1 MKKFNRKRQGEERI
15 TMFQTCWGLV
25 RRRLTSTS
33 RHKPILPLCW
43 YDCGLFPSAIRWLS
57 VLLKW
62 HWSCRRGHPVPFY
75 GGLSGRDLLGRFPL
89 LFLSPWWLVGWLGG
103 PSWKFTPR
111 GKKIQENPT
120 MYESSQSLNSSL
132 SFPPYQKSY
141 CNVLLIRISC
151 SFRIKKSL
159 PNYFPHSHYRSPWLR
174 NN

>member
-1 MKKFNRKRQGEERI
+1 MKEFNGKRQGEERI

-33 RHKPILPLCW
+33 WHKPILPLCW

-57 VLLKW
+57 VLLQW
-62 HWSCRRGHPVPFY
+62 HWSRRWGHPVPFY

-111 GKKIQENPT
+111 GKNFKKILPC
-120 MYESSQSLNSSL
+120 
-132 SFPPYQKSY
+132 PYQKSY
-141 CNVLLIRISC
+141 FYVGRGRISC

-159 PNYFPHSHYRSPWLR
+159 PDHFPHSHYRSPWLW

>member
-1 MKKFNRKRQGEERI
+1 MKEFNRKRQGEERI

-33 RHKPILPLCW
+33 WHKPILPLCW
-43 YDCGLFPSAIRWLS
+43 YYCGLFPSAVRWLS
-57 VLLKW
+57 VLLQW
-62 HWSCRRGHPVPFY
+62 HWSCRWGHPVPFY

-111 GKKIQENPT
+111 GKNFKKILPF
-120 MYESSQSLNSSL
+120 MSLLKN
-132 SFPPYQKSY
+132 SFP
-141 CNVLLIRISC
+141 
-151 SFRIKKSL
+151 SL
-159 PNYFPHSHYRSPWLR
+159 PKGIPDHFPHSHYRSPWLW

>member
-1 MKKFNRKRQGEERI
+1 MKIFNGKRQGEERI

-33 RHKPILPLCW
+33 WHKPILPLCW
-43 YDCGLFPSAIRWLS
+43 YDCGLFPSALRWLS

-62 HWSCRRGHPVPFY
+62 HWSCRWGHPVPFY

-103 PSWKFTPR
+103 PSWKFTPK
-111 GKKIQENPT
+111 GKNFKKILPF
-120 MYESSQSLNSSL
+120 MSLLKN
-132 SFPPYQKSY
+132 SFPSLPKGRG
-141 CNVLLIRISC
+141 RISC

-159 PNYFPHSHYRSPWLR
+159 PDHFPHSHYRSPWLW

>member
-62 HWSCRRGHPVPFY
+62 HWSCRWGHPVPFY

-111 GKKIQENPT
+111 GKNFKKILPFRSLLKNSFLSQPT
-120 MYESSQSLNSSL
+120 IIFLCREGKDFVFFQN
-132 SFPPYQKSY
+132 
-141 CNVLLIRISC
+141 
-151 SFRIKKSL
+151 
-159 PNYFPHSHYRSPWLR
+159 
-174 NN
+174 

>member
-33 RHKPILPLCW
+33 WHKPILPLCW
-43 YDCGLFPSAIRWLS
+43 YYCGLFPSAVRWLS

-62 HWSCRRGHPVPFY
+62 HWSCRWGHPVPFY

-111 GKKIQENPT
+111 GKISRKSCHLWVFSKTP
-120 MYESSQSLNSSL
+120 S
-132 SFPPYQKSY
+132 PPNQKSY
-141 CNVLLIRISC
+141 FYVGKGRISC

-159 PNYFPHSHYRSPWLR
+159 PDHFPNSHYRSPWLW